1 MKLKHFFLIFV
12 FMGLFL
18 LGGCDES
25 NENTSTENQ
34 TTTTS
39 QDEQITHQENY
50 ILYIGDELN
59 PFKKIP
65 DGIIT
70 YESKNPDIL
79 SVDAKGNIKALSKG
93 STSIFVY
100 KDSNLYGTAYFEVQE
115 KASITKEDTD
125 NLFDELFNKIASYD
139 TYNSFIFTTAESEN
153 AILYKTSKNPLHIE
167 EIIGSGVNQSF
178 NIYEMING
186 NYYVSNINEIS
197 KTITTTQMDETTA
210 TEKMKLSV
218 ASVLGI
224 NPLELKT
231 YEISKDNYKYN
242 LRIPLSDF
250 KSIPD
255 QISQAYGPE
264 FPEALLDTVLDF
276 DFYLVEKEIYI
287 VLSFTLHYIEDDY
300 VLHIPFSYHYNF
312 DFQSFTFFSSEGYS
326 YNLAKSLNSAV
337 LQDLSV
343 IEHGGYGQTYYYG
356 GTLKKGRYAIQADSS
371 SFMSELQY
379 KIYDSDKK
387 EANLKEGF
395 DDSLYLEGMFTIP
408 EDGVYYFGITCGA
421 GEKSHFYIVPIEDHN
436 REVLP
441 LEDSTGS
448 IYDKYDYQTYTYE
461 SSDKNEII
469 KITNNG
475 DELLFLYC
483 DSLKTN
489 LPYNYPEY
497 LIKPGEYKYIN
508 PNDGKVDIHIIS
520 GQEYVDAAKAAYNY
534 SFHVDILTNDN
545 GTDLDNLDYLTEEYD
560 KEYFVGLGMETRYIK
575 LKVEKE
581 GYYNIKPSTTAFIY
595 IDGKE
600 QKEFGFYLT
609 PGEYTVKLYYS
620 TSHFFITQIKYTFI
634 DVSDKEVDV
643 TLPIYGRSHLR
654 QQKVLD
660 TQIIKYRFSLAE
672 DSLISFDTGKI
683 QIFDEEDNALT
694 IKGLGLQI
702 ITKLKA
708 GNYYFIDFVSASN
721 SVNLPI
727 GIVEIELEEYF
738 ELNSDKA
745 LEFNYE
751 YIFNTNLM
759 SIYRYKYRVFESDT
773 EMDIKITGIN
783 SYILSEDGIG
793 IRHQNTTDG
802 SWIYHLEANTKYY
815 FFLNSDFEIL
825 TVTIIE

>member
-1 MKLKHFFLIFV
+1 MKLKHFFLMFV

-18 LGGCDES
+18 LGGCGNTD
-25 NENTSTENQ
+25 TSTESQ

-39 QDEQITHQENY
+39 QNEQVTHQHNY

-79 SVDAKGNIKALSKG
+79 SVDEKGNIKALSKG
-93 STSIFVY
+93 TTSILVY
-100 KDSNLYGTAYFEVQE
+100 KDSNLYGIAYFNVKE

-125 NLFDELFNKIASYD
+125 NLFDELFNKLASYD
-139 TYNSFIFTTAESEN
+139 TYNSFTFTTVESEN
-153 AILYKTSKNPLHIE
+153 SITYRASRNPLHIE
-167 EIIGSGVNQSF
+167 ERIGRGVNQSF
-178 NIYEMING
+178 NIYEKRNG
-186 NYYVSNINEIS
+186 NYYVSNINEES

-231 YEISKDNYKYN
+231 YEISKENNKYN
-242 LRIPLSDF
+242 LRIQLSDF
-250 KSIPD
+250 KSIIDPV
-255 QISQAYGPE
+255 SQACGLE

-276 DFYLVEKEIYI
+276 SFNLMEKEISI
-287 VLSFTLHYIEDDY
+287 VLSFTFHYIEDDY
-300 VLHIPFSYHYNF
+300 VYHIPFSYHYHF
-312 DFQSFTFFSSEGYS
+312 LFQSFKFFSSEGYN
-326 YNLAKSLNSAV
+326 YNLAKSLNSVV

-343 IEHGGYGQTYYYG
+343 IEHGGYNETYYYG
-356 GTLKKGRYAIQADSS
+356 GTLKKGRYAIEADSS
-371 SFMSELQY
+371 TSRSELKY

-387 EANLKEGF
+387 EVNLKEGF
-395 DDSLYLEGMFTIP
+395 DKSLCLKGMFTIP
-408 EDGVYYFGITCGA
+408 EDGVYYFGITYGIDKT
-421 GEKSHFYIVPIEDHN
+421 GYFYIVPIENHN

-441 LEDSTGS
+441 LEDSSGS
-448 IYDKYDYQTYTYE
+448 IYDTYDYQTYTYE

-475 DELLFLYC
+475 DEPLYLYC
-483 DSLKTN
+483 DPSKTN
-489 LPYNYPEY
+489 HPYSSPEY
-497 LIKPGEYKYIN
+497 FIKPGEYTYIN
-508 PNDGKVDIHIIS
+508 PNDGKVDIHVIS
-520 GQEYVDAAKAAYNY
+520 GQAYVDRANAAYNY

-575 LKVEKE
+575 LKVENE
-581 GYYNIKPSTTAFIY
+581 GYYNIIPSTKAFIY

-600 QKEFGFYLT
+600 KKDFGFYLT
-609 PGEYTVKLYYS
+609 PGEYTVKFYYS
-620 TSHFFITQIKYTFI
+620 DYFFITQIKYTFI

-643 TLPIYGRSHLR
+643 TLPIYGRSYLR

-660 TQIIKYRFSLAE
+660 TQIIKYRFSLLE
-672 DSLISFDTGKI
+672 DSLISFNTGQI
-683 QIFDEEDNALT
+683 QIFDCEDNALT
-694 IKGLGLQI
+694 IKGLRLQI

-721 SVNLPI
+721 SVSLPI

-738 ELNSDKA
+738 ELNSDKT
-745 LEFNYE
+745 LELNYE
-751 YIFNTNLM
+751 YIFNTELV

-783 SYILSEDGIG
+783 SYILSEDGISL
-793 IRHQNTTDG
+793 RPQNTTDD